1 MNSTPS
7 VFIQKLISLAA
18 APYKPAGLY
27 TWFFAKGKLGG
38 DPAFAHLLSTGLLS
52 GRSRILDIGCGQGL
66 LTSWLLTAKA
76 CAARGEWPAGW
87 PPAQHASYV
96 RGIELMAHDV
106 DRANQSLA
114 PAVRAG
120 QAEFV
125 LADMC
130 SADFGQA
137 DAVVILDVLH
147 YVPIAAQDDVLLRV
161 RQSLPPEGLLLLRVG
176 DAAAGLRFSI
186 SNWVDHVVTRLRGH
200 RLGTLYC
207 RPLADWKIA
216 LQKLGFEVETQ
227 PLSQGT
233 PFANVLLI
241 GRLPSA
247 A

>member
-1 MNSTPS
+1 MKSTPAA
-7 VFIQKLISLAA
+7 FTRKLISLAA
-18 APYKPAGLY
+18 EPYKPAGLY

-38 DPAFAHLLSTGLLS
+38 DPAFTYLLSTGLLS

-66 LTSWLLTAKA
+66 LASWLLTAKA
-76 CAARGEWPAGW
+76 CAARGEWPADW
-87 PPAQHASYV
+87 PPAPQASYV

-106 DRANQSLA
+106 DRANQALA

-125 LADMC
+125 RADMC

-137 DAVVILDVLH
+137 DQVVILDVLH
-147 YVPIAAQDDVLLRV
+147 YVPIAAQDDVLQRV
-161 RQSLPPEGLLLLRVG
+161 RQSLRPGGLLLLRVG

-207 RPLADWKIA
+207 RPVDDWKIA
-216 LQKLGFEVETQ
+216 LQRLGFEVETQ
-227 PLSQGT
+227 ALSQGT

-241 GRLPSA
+241 GRLPTA